1 MVGDLGARHDADR
14 VDAAVAAWTGSRD
27 ADVAA
32 AELGAA
38 GVPASVVA
46 PTGSAHDNVQ
56 FAHRGFLQP
65 LVHAVTGRTG
75 YPGFPMRF
83 SLFGPHLYAS
93 PPPLLGE
100 HNAEVLSDARPDG
113 GGDRRSRRRRDH
125 RRPARLGAL
134 TATYTRSRTWRRP
147 CPSKALRS
155 SSRSSSVIGTSGPP
169 GSGRHHTGSSTSQR
183 SRAQHALLHLRGL
196 GDRHVA
202 ATTRTNLGSHLVP
215 RSGWARRNA
224 SRPSDVVGARSEL
237 HADHHLVADAA
248 VGHRVGGDEHHVGVA
263 GDDGFDRRRRRSSP
277 RRRGSSRSPRPAK

>member
-1 MVGDLGARHDADR
+1 MGGMHAVLGLLAALEVRNRTGAGRLVEVPLVDGALNVAAEQVLEFERTGEILGRHGNRGPWAQPQGLYRARGDDQWIAIAVETDEQWTALQSVVGELGARHDADR

-32 AELGAA
+32 AVLGAA

-100 HNAEVLSDARPDG
+100 HNAEVLSALGLTAGEIDDLGAAG
-113 GGDRRSRRRRDH
+113 IIGDR
-125 RRPARLGAL
+125 PAWER
-134 TATYTRSRTWRRP
+134 
-147 CPSKALRS
+147 
-155 SSRSSSVIGTSGPP
+155 
-169 GSGRHHTGSSTSQR
+169 
-183 SRAQHALLHLRGL
+183 
-196 GDRHVA
+196 
-202 ATTRTNLGSHLVP
+202 
-215 RSGWARRNA
+215 
-224 SRPSDVVGARSEL
+224 
-237 HADHHLVADAA
+237 
-248 VGHRVGGDEHHVGVA
+248 
-263 GDDGFDRRRRRSSP
+263 
-277 RRRGSSRSPRPAK
+277 